1 MTGGEREAQGAALF
15 ECVRAAAAAHGARM
29 GAQPRVEQ
37 MQSGAVRVYG
47 PSASPLDR
55 AIDGLADVRELSYAA
70 AEHHPLWP
78 LLYHAADVAQAV
90 LERWEGGR
98 LPDAAE
104 IDEMRWSLSA
114 MGEALDRLRGAGG
127 GGGGGGG
134 SSASGTAA

>member
-1 MTGGEREAQGAALF
+1 MTDNAREAEGAALL
-15 ECVRAAAAAHGARM
+15 ECVRAAAAVHGARM

-47 PSASPLDR
+47 PSTSPLGR

-90 LERWEGGR
+90 LERWEGGS

-104 IDEMRWSLSA
+104 IDEMRWSLGA

-127 GGGGGGG
+127 AG
-134 SSASGTAA
+134 SPASGPAAR